1 MQAVV
6 HEAERVGHT
15 LSTISPIVLRRPKGF
30 GEEDHRG
37 KGTHRQHDLSLLVLI
52 LVTFQSR
59 VHPASPPQSYPA
71 HLPHCF
77 LRKEVPLHSWHLRSV
92 K

>member
-15 LSTISPIVLRRPKGF
+15 LSTISPIVLRRLKGF

-37 KGTHRQHDLSLLVLI
+37 KGYTS
-52 LVTFQSR
+52 S
-59 VHPASPPQSYPA
+59 A
-71 HLPHCF
+71 
-77 LRKEVPLHSWHLRSV
+77 
-92 K
+92 